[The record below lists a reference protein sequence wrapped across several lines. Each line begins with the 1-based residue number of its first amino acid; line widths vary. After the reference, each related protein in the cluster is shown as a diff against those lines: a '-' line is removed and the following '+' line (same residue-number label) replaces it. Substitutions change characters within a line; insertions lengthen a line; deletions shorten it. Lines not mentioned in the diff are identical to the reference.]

1 MARTANRKYELRKRA
16 ERQEETRRR
25 IVEAAIELHSTVGPA
40 RTSVSAIAERAGV
53 QRHTYYRHFPDE
65 RSLGLA
71 CSGLYVERNP
81 MPDPGP
87 WRAIRD
93 PEKRLRRGLGEIY
106 EYYARNEP
114 MLSNVMRDSEVDPL
128 TAELASFRFGPAMG
142 EIRAVLAAGRRSR
155 RALAVLDVAL
165 AFATWRMLIRQG
177 GLDRREAVNSMVAAV
192 GCASL

>member
-1 MARTANRKYELRKRA
+1 MAGASSRKYELRKRA

-40 RTSVSAIAERAGV
+40 RTSVSAIADRAGV
-53 QRHTYYRHFPDE
+53 QRHTYYRHFPDD

-106 EYYARNEP
+106 EYYERNEP
-114 MLSNVMRDSEVDPL
+114 MLSNVSRDAEVDPL
-128 TAELASFRFGPAMG
+128 TAELASMRFGPAMADSR
-142 EIRAVLAAGRRSR
+142 EVLASGRRSK
-155 RALAVLDVAL
+155 RALALLDVAL
-165 AFATWRMLIRQG
+165 AFSTWRVLTREG
-177 GLDRREAVNSMVAAV
+177 GLDRREAVKAMVAAV
-192 GCASL
+192 RCASL

>member
-1 MARTANRKYELRKRA
+1 MAGASSRKYELRKRA

-53 QRHTYYRHFPDE
+53 QRHTYYRHFPDD

-106 EYYARNEP
+106 EYYERNEP
-114 MLSNVMRDSEVDPL
+114 MLSNVTRDAEVDPL
-128 TAELASFRFGPAMG
+128 TAELASMRFGPAMTDSR
-142 EIRAVLAAGRRSR
+142 EVLASGRRSK
-155 RALAVLDVAL
+155 RALALLDVAL
-165 AFATWRMLIRQG
+165 AFSTWRMLTREG
-177 GLDRREAVNSMVAAV
+177 GLDRREAVKAMVAAV
-192 GCASL
+192 RCASL